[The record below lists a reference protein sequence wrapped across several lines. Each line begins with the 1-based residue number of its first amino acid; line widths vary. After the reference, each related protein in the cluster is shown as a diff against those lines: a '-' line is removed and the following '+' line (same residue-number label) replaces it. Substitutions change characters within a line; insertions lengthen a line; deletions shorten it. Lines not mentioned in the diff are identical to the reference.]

1 MAPAYGG
8 VFDDIFE
15 KRTEPYAGRMY
26 ATSSKLTT
34 AVYEI
39 EERDDLRVRLQGA
52 IQNEEPVTSA
62 AVHHSRPILALS
74 LRRSVNVWEFGSGK
88 SSTS

>member
-1 MAPAYGG
+1 MAPVSGG
-8 VFDDIFE
+8 VFDGIFE
-15 KRTEPYAGRMY
+15 KETKPYAGRMY
-26 ATSSKLTT
+26 ATSSRLTT

-62 AVHHSRPILALS
+62 AVHHFRSSLALS
-74 LRRSVNVWEFGSGK
+74 LRRSVNVWEFGNGE
-88 SSTS
+88 SSLS